1 MTTPDTVAVV
11 PATESEIRWQK
22 WQAQGAEID
31 RQTAKKIRGLLL
43 VIAVCFIVWAI
54 VQLA

>member
-1 MTTPDTVAVV
+1 MTTPVAVAVV
-11 PATESEIRWQK
+11 PTTEAEVRWQRWK
-22 WQAQGAEID
+22 AQGAEID
-31 RQTAKKIRGLLL
+31 RQTTRKIRGLLL